1 MTCVPALMLCAVLSL
16 ITLSGC
22 VPGEDDH
29 VDETRDPNYQR
40 GSAMVR
46 SRDFL
51 GAIEEFEKA
60 IEVNPRSAAAH
71 FEMAWLCEEKIKDY
85 AAAIYHYQKYQALRP
100 NSENSE
106 KAREHIQV
114 CKRELAKAEFFLPNT
129 LALQHELDRLNAE
142 NLLLRQ
148 NIESLRTQLV
158 AATLAAQ
165 SQPEPTPSPPA
176 VAVTPAPVPPARL
189 PVSNPTPFHAP
200 MLPLET
206 VHANPPSPGPIQPIR
221 TATNSPAPQVSVA
234 LPRTHVVKS
243 GESMASIAS
252 QYHVKLSAILQAN
265 PKVNPKKLRA
275 GQSVNLPAQ

>member
-1 MTCVPALMLCAVLSL
+1 MTCVPALVLCAVLSL

-46 SRDFL
+46 SRDFI

-71 FEMAWLCEEKIKDY
+71 FEMAWLYEEKIKDY

-114 CKRELAKAEFFLPNT
+114 CKRELAKAEFFLPST
-129 LALQHELDRLNAE
+129 LTLQHELDRLNAE

-148 NIESLRTQLV
+148 NIESLRAQLV
-158 AATLAAQ
+158 VATLAAQ
-165 SQPEPTPSPPA
+165 SQPESATPTP
-176 VAVTPAPVPPARL
+176 VITVTPAPVTPTRL
-189 PVSNPTPFHAP
+189 PVSNPPPPHTTP
-200 MLPLET
+200 LLLET
-206 VHANPPSPGPIQPIR
+206 AHANPPASGTIQPIR
-221 TATNSPAPQVSVA
+221 TATNSPAPQVNIGQ
-234 LPRTHVVKS
+234 PRTHVVKS
-243 GESMASIAS
+243 GESLASIAS
-252 QYHVKLSAILQAN
+252 QYHVKLNAILQAN
-265 PKVNPKKLRA
+265 PNVNPKKLKV